1 MFKVGAKSKS
11 VSADE
16 GRQPKLILTPEEP
29 MSKSTHSQPRM
40 VFCGIDVSAATLEVA
55 LIGPDQ
61 PLEQRQFANHSG
73 GHKALLGW
81 LARCQGRVRASLE
94 ATGIYSLDLALAL
107 DATAEIEVSVLN
119 PKMVNRFAQT
129 LRRSKTDAADARVLA
144 EYSQR
149 MPFVVWTPPSLSGL
163 RLRAVGR
170 HIAALAG
177 QHARERNRLHAA
189 QSSQAVPICV
199 IQDLKRS
206 LVSVERRLVKMRREA
221 MALVRNDAE
230 VERRFKLLTGIPGI
244 AEVSALAL
252 LGELALLPPH
262 LTARQWV
269 AHSGLDPVHQ
279 ESGTSVHGR
288 SRISRQGNRY
298 LRKALYMPALTATR
312 FDPYLKAFYA
322 ALLAR
327 HKAKLQALTAV
338 ARKMLHAIY
347 GMFKTGTSYHGAK
360 LFPELATAIA

>member
-1 MFKVGAKSKS
+1 
-11 VSADE
+11 
-16 GRQPKLILTPEEP
+16 
-29 MSKSTHSQPRM
+29 
-40 VFCGIDVSAATLEVA
+40 
-55 LIGPDQ
+55 
-61 PLEQRQFANHSG
+61 
-73 GHKALLGW
+73 
-81 LARCQGRVRASLE
+81 
-94 ATGIYSLDLALAL
+94 
-107 DATAEIEVSVLN
+107 
-119 PKMVNRFAQT
+119 
-129 LRRSKTDAADARVLA
+129 
-144 EYSQR
+144 
-149 MPFVVWTPPSLSGL
+149 
-163 RLRAVGR
+163 LRAVGR
-170 HIAALAG
+170 HIAALAA

-189 QSSQAVPICV
+189 QSSQAVPGCV

-230 VERRFKLLTGIPGI
+230 VEQRFRLLTGIPGI

-279 ESGTSVHGR
+279 QSGTSVHRR

-312 FDPYLKAFYA
+312 FDPHLKAFYA
-322 ALLAR
+322 QLLAR

-347 GMFKTGTSYHGAK
+347 GIFKTGTSYDGAK
-360 LFPELATAIA
+360 LFPALAAAIA